1 MKNNQHNQS
10 NQFTNI
16 SNTLGLSLIMTSL
29 GVATHHLLRKKYNPN
44 AKVSDYFYG
53 LAEKIE
59 QLENKQFFPQNKVQ
73 WVSGVANINN
83 GESDEFSVIG
93 IDSNRQIVWQTPIS
107 ERVHDIVVQ
116 PIFNHPL
123 TPSLIKEGGLMAR
136 SRHVAVIGRRPSEN
150 FWIMDCQTGQIL
162 HHIQAEQN
170 RHFYG
175 HACYSLHG
183 DLLYVSEN
191 NTANFNGII
200 GIYQVNK
207 NYQKI
212 SEFPTHGI
220 GPHEI
225 ILHPNGDKLIIA
237 NGGIKT
243 ERASR
248 EELNLDTM
256 QPSLVYLSL
265 KKDNYG
271 AVLQQVFLKHNQMS
285 IRHLSVTNNGEVA
298 IAIQFQGEKHLDMPL
313 VLTHNFGDKHLTE
326 YISNT
331 LNKDWRQFHHYIASI
346 KVNSVSNLL
355 CVTSPL
361 GGCVSVFDMQSKTML
376 DTVKITDCAGIAVA
390 GEGFLVS
397 NGEGR
402 LILLKLADNKIIF
415 DDITHKLAFD
425 NHMQSL

>member
-1 MKNNQHNQS
+1 MKNNSQNH
-10 NQFTNI
+10 FTSI

-29 GVATHHLLRKKYNPN
+29 GVATHHLLRKKNNPN

-83 GESDEFSVIG
+83 GENDNFAVVG
-93 IDSNRQIVWQTPIS
+93 IDNKRQIVWQTLIS

-116 PIFNHPL
+116 PKHHL
-123 TPSLIKEGGLMAR
+123 QGLIEN
-136 SRHVAVIGRRPSEN
+136 RHIAVIGRRPSEH
-150 FWIMDCQTGQIL
+150 FWILDCQTGNIL
-162 HHIQAEQN
+162 HHIHAEKN

-175 HACYSLHG
+175 HACYSLNG

-191 NTANFNGII
+191 NTANFNGMI
-200 GIYQVNK
+200 GVYQVSK

-212 SEFPTHGI
+212 SEFFTHGI

-225 ILHPNGDKLIIA
+225 ILHPKGDKLIIS

-248 EELNLDTM
+248 EELNLETM

-265 KKDNYG
+265 KKENYG
-271 AVLQQVFLKHNQMS
+271 ALLQQVFPQHNQMS
-285 IRHLSVTNNGEVA
+285 IRHLSVTNSGEVA
-298 IAIQFQGEKHLDMPL
+298 IAIQFQGERHLDIPL
-313 VLTHNFGDKHLTE
+313 VFTHNFGEKNLTE

-331 LNKDWRQFHHYIASI
+331 PKKDWRQFHHYIASV
-346 KVNSVSNLL
+346 KVNSASHLL

-361 GGCVSVFDMQSKTML
+361 GGCISVFDMQTKTML

-390 GEGFLVS
+390 DEGFLVS
-397 NGEGR
+397 DGQGR
-402 LILLKLADNKIIF
+402 LSLLKLVDNAIVI
-415 DDITHKLAFD
+415 DSIEHKLAFD